1 MSRVL
6 TPIQVER
13 AFGVGRLVVEKW
25 LEQGCPCIRLRGG
38 RLVLFDEDDLVPWC
52 ARRGFYRLP
61 PTPDNLA
68 DRILEISTLDDVLDC
83 LELVDLLRVRG
94 AFSRSRAYALRDGL
108 YESRHLLGGSDS

>member
-6 TPIQVER
+6 TPLQVER

-25 LEQGCPCIRLRGG
+25 LEQGCPCIRLRG

-52 ARRGFYRLP
+52 ARRRFHRLP
-61 PTPDNLA
+61 PTPDDLA

-83 LELVDLLRVRG
+83 LEIVDLLLARG
-94 AFSRSRAYALRDGL
+94 AFSRSRAYALRDSL
-108 YESRHLLGGSDS
+108 YESRHLLGGRDT